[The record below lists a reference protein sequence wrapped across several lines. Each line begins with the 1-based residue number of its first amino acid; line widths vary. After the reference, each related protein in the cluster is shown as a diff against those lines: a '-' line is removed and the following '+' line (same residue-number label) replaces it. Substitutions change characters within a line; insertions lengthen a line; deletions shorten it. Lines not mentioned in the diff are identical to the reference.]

1 MGAKTHK
8 FHGGVHP
15 HEHKLTAGQAIEDM
29 PAPARAIF
37 PVSQHIGAPAKPVV
51 AIGDRVLRGQILA
64 EPGGF
69 VSVPIHSSISGEV
82 VAIGDFPHPLG
93 RPIQAIVVENDGK
106 DEETAFEP
114 ADPAALDSAAIK
126 KRIAAGGLVGMG
138 GATFPTHVKLSPPPD
153 KTIDTVILNG
163 AECEP
168 FLTADHRTMLE
179 MPDLI
184 LKGMDI
190 IMKSLGVTRGL
201 IGIENNKP
209 DAIELLKSKAAAFPN
224 IEVIGLHVQYPQGS
238 EKHLIKSLTGREV
251 PPGKLPMDVKVV
263 VQNVTTAVMVWNAV
277 ALGKPVMD
285 RVITVSGFSIKNP
298 KNVRARI
305 GTPFFEVIDY
315 CGGLT
320 DDVSKVVMGG
330 PMMGMAQFT
339 LSVPVIK
346 GTSGIL
352 GLPGSM
358 VQDVEPRACVRCARC
373 VDACPMG
380 LLPNELVDAVDA
392 EDWDRADRLG
402 ILSCIECGSCAYA
415 CLGKRPIV
423 QVLKRGKAEVM
434 KMRQQRDAE
443 KKKQEEAAKAKE
455 KE

>member
-1 MGAKTHK
+1 
-8 FHGGVHP
+8 
-15 HEHKLTAGQAIEDM
+15 
-29 PAPARAIF
+29 
-37 PVSQHIGAPAKPVV
+37 
-51 AIGDRVLRGQILA
+51 
-64 EPGGF
+64 
-69 VSVPIHSSISGEV
+69 
-82 VAIGDFPHPLG
+82 
-93 RPIQAIVVENDGK
+93 
-106 DEETAFEP
+106 
-114 ADPAALDSAAIK
+114 
-126 KRIAAGGLVGMG
+126 
-138 GATFPTHVKLSPPPD
+138 
-153 KTIDTVILNG
+153 
-163 AECEP
+163 
-168 FLTADHRTMLE
+168 
-179 MPDLI
+179 
-184 LKGMDI
+184 
-190 IMKSLGVTRGL
+190 
-201 IGIENNKP
+201 
-209 DAIELLKSKAAAFPN
+209 
-224 IEVIGLHVQYPQGS
+224 
-238 EKHLIKSLTGREV
+238 
-251 PPGKLPMDVKVV
+251 
-263 VQNVTTAVMVWNAV
+263 
-277 ALGKPVMD
+277 
-285 RVITVSGFSIKNP
+285 VITVSGFSIKNP